1 MTDDARDAVTARLA
15 TLDGIDVT
23 ADPDRALRAIL
34 ALRDASRAVVDLHCP
49 REPTQIEAVALASW
63 DRGKMV
69 CTVCMPSGGQVG
81 PREVYPC
88 TTVRAIMGAIGAKDP
103 NG

>member
-1 MTDDARDAVTARLA
+1 MDAADAVQARLA

-34 ALRDASRAVVDLHCP
+34 ALRDAVTTVVGLHCP
-49 REPTQIEAVALASW
+49 REPTQIESAGLPSW
-63 DRGKMV
+63 ERGKTV
-69 CTVCMPSGGQVG
+69 CTVCMPSGGALG

-88 TTVRAIMGAIGAKDP
+88 TTVRAVMGNIGVRTDT
-103 NG
+103 